1 MMNKEQ
7 SELSKLIKKGV
18 HQGGFFTRTILTIL
32 FIWLPIQVVTI
43 VIVGNAE
50 KMLTLTLSYILI
62 SLPLLIPI
70 LLEWRTRATRRKL
83 GVSIYKDITE
93 ELKQLQV
100 DEEVAR
106 DVKAREKFE
115 VKDLDY
121 WFDLKQKGAI
131 SEQEYEAKKK
141 ELL

>member
-1 MMNKEQ
+1 MKEDVVAKQ
-7 SELSKLIKKGV
+7 VNSSIRTGS
-18 HQGGFFTRTILTIL
+18 FFLRMFIFVF
-32 FIWLPIQVVTI
+32 FIWLPIQVVVA
-43 VIVGNAE
+43 VI
-50 KMLTLTLSYILI
+50 LTTQDLGIDSIEMRYFYLI
-62 SLPLLIPI
+62 LPLLIPI

-131 SEQEYEAKKK
+131 TEQEYEAKKK

>member
-1 MMNKEQ
+1 MKEDVVAKQ
-7 SELSKLIKKGV
+7 VNSSIRTGS
-18 HQGGFFTRTILTIL
+18 FFLRMFIFIF

-70 LLEWRTRATRRKL
+70 LLEWRTRVTRRKL

-131 SEQEYEAKKK
+131 TEQEYEAKKK

>member
-1 MMNKEQ
+1 MDN
-7 SELSKLIKKGV
+7 
-18 HQGGFFTRTILTIL
+18 
-32 FIWLPIQVVTI
+32 FIITYFNPYT
-43 VIVGNAE
+43 NA
-50 KMLTLTLSYILI
+50 TS
-62 SLPLLIPI
+62 
-70 LLEWRTRATRRKL
+70 RKL

-131 SEQEYEAKKK
+131 TEQEYEAKKK